1 MPRQADSRDGS
12 GLPRLA
18 AEHAIKELMACMGI
32 RPAGRAPSDPQMSQD
47 GVLVAVA
54 GGLVGGGGR

>member
-1 MPRQADSRDGS
+1 MPRQADSRDGA

-32 RPAGRAPSDPQMSQD
+32 RPAGRALRDPQMSQE

-54 GGLVGGGGR
+54 CGLVGGGGR